1 MVGEA
6 RIQAHFRRTKNRF
19 PPGEPGD
26 TLILLPTTSQ
36 GRMMTAYDARLRLDG
51 TDEAPIS
58 VLIDLTDDRLSMMA
72 GEIEVGD
79 WARDEIRVSAMP
91 DGFHVRAEGE
101 EIILDVTDDARF
113 ALDLGL
119 RNAPP
124 LLRRRMS
131 ALLRSD
137 GPTEEAPLV

>member
-1 MVGEA
+1 
-6 RIQAHFRRTKNRF
+6 
-19 PPGEPGD
+19 
-26 TLILLPTTSQ
+26 
-36 GRMMTAYDARLRLDG
+36 MMTAYDARLRLDG

-58 VLIDLTDDRLSMMA
+58 VLIDLSDDRLTMMA

-79 WARDEIRVSAMP
+79 WARDEIRISALP

-131 ALLRSD
+131 ALLRDD
-137 GPTEEAPLV
+137 GPTEGSPQV